1 MRPPFFAGLRGINF
15 MSPEKFQIALPPILY
30 GLIFVATMLAIRK
43 KRKVVKAAVFLGL
56 AMPMLGWIVLK
67 WAGAAHFHTANVGRH
82 GADIIRILA
91 GDRCELLQS
100 PLYVPSQD
108 RYLPQWW
115 AFAGDV
121 FGPSLSAA
129 TSTSASGFMRIFPY
143 LKYRRRIAEAEIFVD
158 GKKVDVRLANGW
170 RYSSKDSRRIVE
182 AIASAE
188 SGRIVFGTGG
198 DSGEA
203 VLNSADICRMKKM
216 RDLMQKS
223 SDTPRLAA
231 FLPKRGD

>member
-121 FGPSLSAA
+121 FGPS
-129 TSTSASGFMRIFPY
+129 
-143 LKYRRRIAEAEIFVD
+143 FV
-158 GKKVDVRLANGW
+158 
-170 RYSSKDSRRIVE
+170 
-182 AIASAE
+182 
-188 SGRIVFGTGG
+188 GG
-198 DSGEA
+198 DFHFRIGFYENFPLS
-203 VLNSADICRMKKM
+203 
-216 RDLMQKS
+216 
-223 SDTPRLAA
+223 
-231 FLPKRGD
+231 